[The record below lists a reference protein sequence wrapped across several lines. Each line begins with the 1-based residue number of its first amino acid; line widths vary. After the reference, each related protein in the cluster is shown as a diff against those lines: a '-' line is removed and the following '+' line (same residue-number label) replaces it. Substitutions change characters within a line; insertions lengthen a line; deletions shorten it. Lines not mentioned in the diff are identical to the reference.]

1 MFFYKLR
8 KVIRN
13 SWLEILRSSTMLSF
27 IGSFVPFFPFLFM
40 YHDDFTTRDK
50 QQMFVVSMIC
60 IVINLTI
67 IYFTEKIFGF
77 NIVFSIFF
85 GDLFSFCLY
94 LIPCMA
100 LIVYFEFSELKLDKS
115 EIREAKLNSLF
126 RKLF

>member
-8 KVIRN
+8 KVLRN

-27 IGSFVPFFPFLFM
+27 IGSFVPFFPFLFI
-40 YHDDFTTRDK
+40 YHDDFTSRDK
-50 QQMFVVSMIC
+50 QQMFLVSMIC

-94 LIPCMA
+94 LIPCMT
-100 LIVYFEFSELKLDKS
+100 LIVYFEFSELQLDKS